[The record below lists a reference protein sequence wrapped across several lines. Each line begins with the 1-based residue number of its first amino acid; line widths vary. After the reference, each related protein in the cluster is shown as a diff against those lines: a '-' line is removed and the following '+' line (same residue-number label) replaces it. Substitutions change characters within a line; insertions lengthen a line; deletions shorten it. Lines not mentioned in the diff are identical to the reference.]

1 MTFGRAWLA
10 ALALVAPLSA
20 ETAANPGG
28 LTLAEAR
35 RLVADRDALVLDL
48 SAVAQLEPDVA
59 GVLAEFPGLLDLS
72 GITDLSA
79 DVAAALAGCKGMLD
93 LYGVVALTPET
104 AAALARCPGAIDLS
118 GLRSMTPET
127 ARALGGY
134 RGRQLRLTFAAFGP
148 DFEGSPLKDKL
159 AQADIE
165 WIHADVAGLRLHR
178 LTAEEL
184 PLLQWL
190 TRTPMWRGYLPG
202 VTGFESPDSVAVAKA
217 LAMRKGSLSLPNLK
231 RISPKTLSALLE
243 GEDVSIPLIERLE
256 LIPEPDGSPNDDFL
270 IPERLPKR

>member
-1 MTFGRAWLA
+1 MTFGRALLVA
-10 ALALVAPLSA
+10 VALVAPCSA
-20 ETAANPGG
+20 ETATPPAS

-59 GVLAEFPGLLDLS
+59 GVLAEFSGLLDLS
-72 GITDLSA
+72 GLA
-79 DVAAALAGCKGMLD
+79 EVGPDVAAALAGCTGLLD
-93 LYGVVALTPET
+93 LSGVAALTPET
-104 AAALARCPGAIDLS
+104 AAALARCRGAVDLS

-148 DFEGSPLKDKL
+148 DFEGSRLKDDL
-159 AQADIE
+159 AQADID
-165 WIHADVAGLRLHR
+165 WLHADVAGLRLHR

-190 TRTPMWRGYLPG
+190 TRTPTWRGYLPG
-202 VTGFESPDSVAVAKA
+202 VTAFESPDSVAIAKF
-217 LAMRKGSLSLPNLK
+217 LATRRGPLSLPNLK

-243 GEDVSIPLIERLE
+243 KEDIDIPLIETLD
-256 LIPEPDGSPNDDFL
+256 LIPEPDGSVTEDFV
-270 IPERLPKR
+270 IPERFQGR